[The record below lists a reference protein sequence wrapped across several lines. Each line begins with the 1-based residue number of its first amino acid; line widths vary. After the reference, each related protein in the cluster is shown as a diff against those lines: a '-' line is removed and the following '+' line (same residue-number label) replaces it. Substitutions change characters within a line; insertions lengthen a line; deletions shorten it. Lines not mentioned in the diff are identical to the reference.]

1 MPWDQPGSIH
11 RSGIHRSRT
20 IGSQN
25 FQINSTVDYDTLL
38 RFRSHTL
45 RLVPQAMT
53 KLIWIHSMIVRLL
66 AGTNNRRLA
75 FRAPLDTSLSVAQ

>member
-11 RSGIHRSRT
+11 RSSIRRGRN
-20 IGSQN
+20 IGSQH
-25 FQINSTVDYDTLL
+25 FQINSTVDYDTPL
-38 RFRSHTL
+38 RFRSHTI

-53 KLIWIHSMIVRLL
+53 KFIWIHSMIVRLL

-75 FRAPLDTSLSVAQ
+75 LRAPLDTSLSVAQ